1 MQADLTK
8 SLVKNTAYKLTTPY
22 IRKTICKQLYGCNP
36 LFLQAISG
44 VTKERFSLVKA
55 VWLLRAPQRP
65 PALRPTACSAGPFTE
80 ESGSRVLVY
89 AKPLHQ
95 EAMA

>member
-1 MQADLTK
+1 MPVETSK
-8 SLVKNTAYKLTTPY
+8 SHIKNTAYFLTTPY

-65 PALRPTACSAGPFTE
+65 PALRPTACSAGLFTE
-80 ESGSRVLVY
+80 ASDSRVLVH
-89 AKPLHQ
+89 AELLHQ
-95 EAMA
+95 EVIA